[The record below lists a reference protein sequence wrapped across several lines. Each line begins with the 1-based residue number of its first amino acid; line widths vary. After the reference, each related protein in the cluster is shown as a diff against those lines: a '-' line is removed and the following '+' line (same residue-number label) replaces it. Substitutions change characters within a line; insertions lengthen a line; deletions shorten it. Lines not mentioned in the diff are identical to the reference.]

1 MNNRTLIESL
11 QDHIK
16 AFKYAQDNHRKRVL
30 SHPLSTAFP
39 APGTSL
45 KRTDKWLSDYAKS
58 LKNSNKKK

>member
-1 MNNRTLIESL
+1 MDNLQLIESL

-16 AFKYAQDNHRKRVL
+16 AFKYAQDSHRKRVS

-39 APGTSL
+39 SPGTSL
-45 KRTDKWLSDYAKS
+45 RRTDKWLSDYAKS